1 MAIGRLKL
9 TQYLSVLRKYIPGE
23 SSHELHQTIDGIEE
37 VTDPNAHPLFIQI
50 KITETPYRLALRAT

>member
-9 TQYLSVLRKYIPGE
+9 MQYLTTLRKYIPGD

-37 VTDPNAHPLFIQI
+37 V
-50 KITETPYRLALRAT
+50 R